1 MLRLF
6 AYIILNRLLKTNDP
20 IVKINIVQITTLVTL
35 ENVLVDFLLFMM
47 SPSLKKN
54 FKIIILHFSKLRN
67 QPKKLL
73 KNTKKSFRVD
83 IANSIV
89 KTC

>member
-47 SPSLKKN
+47 SPSLKKLQN
-54 FKIIILHFSKLRN
+54 HHTSFFKTPQS
-67 QPKKLL
+67 
-73 KNTKKSFRVD
+73 TKKTF
-83 IANSIV
+83 
-89 KTC
+89 KKY

>member
-47 SPSLKKN
+47 SPSLKKTSKSSYFIFQNSAINQKN
-54 FKIIILHFSKLRN
+54 F
-67 QPKKLL
+67 
-73 KNTKKSFRVD
+73 
-83 IANSIV
+83 
-89 KTC
+89 

>member
-47 SPSLKKN
+47 FAS
-54 FKIIILHFSKLRN
+54 ILRI
-67 QPKKLL
+67 QLL
-73 KNTKKSFRVD
+73 KLAKSF
-83 IANSIV
+83 IF
-89 KTC
+89 

>member
-47 SPSLKKN
+47 SLSL
-54 FKIIILHFSKLRN
+54 IHI
-67 QPKKLL
+67 
-73 KNTKKSFRVD
+73 
-83 IANSIV
+83 
-89 KTC
+89 